1 MCVCQFLKWNICLY
15 ADGTDTGE
23 GEKLIISER
32 GVKVSW
38 SRHRVE
44 MGKICCM
51 GASVGVWSGTSPPL

>member
-38 SRHRVE
+38 SAWVHLW
-44 MGKICCM
+44 
-51 GASVGVWSGTSPPL
+51 ASGVGQVLHSKRREVRK